1 MRYAMKLKAISLSIA
16 VVLLAA
22 STTIPMN
29 AQKRS
34 EPISVGMVALLAAP
48 QNYNGKVIR
57 TWGFLNLR
65 SDDDGLFLHEE
76 DLRIPLLKNSFKLD
90 LTAEQEQQF
99 KNLNLTYVILEG
111 TMRSDGPD
119 SSALTSG
126 TITHITLVHGWAPYV
141 PFETKKPQ

>member
-34 EPISVGMVALLAAP
+34 EPISVGMVALLSAP

>member
-1 MRYAMKLKAISLSIA
+1 MRYAMKSKAISLSVA
-16 VVLLAA
+16 VLLLAA
-22 STTIPMN
+22 STMVPMN

-34 EPISVGMVALLAAP
+34 GPISVGMVALLAAP

-65 SDDDGLFLHEE
+65 PDDDGLFLHEE

-111 TMRSDGPD
+111 TMRSEGPDGP
-119 SSALTSG
+119 ALTSG
-126 TITHITLVHGWAPYV
+126 TITHITFVHGWAPYV

>member
-1 MRYAMKLKAISLSIA
+1 MNGRIMRYAMKSKAMSLLMA
-16 VVLLAA
+16 VLFFAA
-22 STTIPMN
+22 NSTVSMN
-29 AQKRS
+29 AQKHV

-99 KNLNLTYVILEG
+99 KNLNLTYVILA
-111 TMRSDGPD
+111 SV
-119 SSALTSG
+119 
-126 TITHITLVHGWAPYV
+126 ITQKRP
-141 PFETKKPQ
+141 

>member
-1 MRYAMKLKAISLSIA
+1 MKSKVISLSVA
-16 VVLLAA
+16 VLLLAA
-22 STTIPMN
+22 SAAVPMN

-126 TITHITLVHGWAPYV
+126 TITHITIVHGWAPYV